1 MFYKH
6 FSYIEILLYINLEG
20 CQIQI
25 NVYFFVNKLG
35 NSLNN
40 ENELIYKESSTT
52 HLRIRRPLI
61 VTSDVDVRES
71 LKRMEEG
78 KESFFPL
85 IEIFLYLFIT
95 NFR

>member
-1 MFYKH
+1 
-6 FSYIEILLYINLEG
+6 
-20 CQIQI
+20 
-25 NVYFFVNKLG
+25 LG

-61 VTSDVDVRES
+61 VTCDIDVREL

-85 IEIFLYLFIT
+85 IEIFL
-95 NFR
+95 